1 LLCIVSP
8 AVADATRPGG
18 RVDPRNKFRS
28 QSLLAVV
35 IAYRN
40 VFLPDLFG
48 WAHPVADA
56 IRLTASRALSDVVA
70 TTSKPRSNLKMENGM
85 TAIAKVF
92 WRVFPRASS
101 DSGPLVTIALL
112 CGIGLLASLCLAT
125 YGLDLSAG
133 EY

>member
-1 LLCIVSP
+1 
-8 AVADATRPGG
+8 
-18 RVDPRNKFRS
+18 
-28 QSLLAVV
+28 VV

>member
-1 LLCIVSP
+1 MG
-8 AVADATRPGG
+8 T
-18 RVDPRNKFRS
+18 
-28 QSLLAVV
+28 
-35 IAYRN
+35 
-40 VFLPDLFG
+40 
-48 WAHPVADA
+48 HPVADA
-56 IRLTASRALSDVVA
+56 IRLTAARALSDVVA

-133 EY
+133 GY